1 MTYEKTLEKVR
12 SVVGSLE
19 RPEELDRYVDTLLS
33 IKGEVI
39 DEILSRLNLPES
51 QKVYL
56 RDLLDNF
63 YTSLVLDRVEKFW
76 KERYERSFEN
86 VKEDISAEIYIIVAS
101 ELASVISEKLLEIL
115 GKEESARIIPYIVG
129 AIIFSLAFSSSARE
143 DMEQDFLGVS
153 AALMERIRKFGA
165 GKGD

>member
-1 MTYEKTLEKVR
+1 MTYEKTLEKVK
-12 SVVGSLE
+12 SVVGGLE

-39 DEILSRLNLPES
+39 DETLSHLNMPEN
-51 QKVYL
+51 QKAYL

-63 YTSLVLDRVEKFW
+63 YTSLISDRVEKFW

-101 ELASVISEKLLEIL
+101 ELASVILQKLLSTL
-115 GKEESARIIPYIVG
+115 KKEEAIKVIPYVVR
-129 AIIFSLAFSSSARE
+129 AIIFSLAFYSSARD
-143 DMEQDFLGVS
+143 DMEQNFLGVS